1 MNEHK
6 RVKHG
11 EQPGDISR
19 RRKIQ
24 LREMK
29 PNDEDIYPFPW
40 QRLNFECAKSFRK
53 YLKIKGRTVQRRRDK
68 KVCYDQLAI

>member
-11 EQPGDISR
+11 EQPGDVSR

-24 LREMK
+24 MCEADHYSRSIVTDHGQCLDDDVK
-29 PNDEDIYPFPW
+29 PFK
-40 QRLNFECAKSFRK
+40 R
-53 YLKIKGRTVQRRRDK
+53 YLAEKGRTVQRRRDRI
-68 KVCYDQLAI
+68 AIQRWLTL